1 MNILKIYKIIMINEI
16 NYWDFI
22 SNWCEYIKN
31 NSNLKK
37 YILYRDTWRRNRLK
51 LYKKLPKNIKFSD
64 IDE

>member
-1 MNILKIYKIIMINEI
+1 MINEI

-37 YILYRDTWRRNRLK
+37 YILYRDTWRKNRLK
-51 LYKKLPKNIKFSD
+51 LYRKLPKNIKFSD